1 MDKRQRSQ
9 NVDLIYGI
17 RPVIEAINE
26 NKDIDKILLQKGAKS
41 EIFREL
47 FQLIRQHHIPFQ
59 YVPVERLN
67 RYTKGNHQG
76 VVCFMSS
83 VVYQSIYDIIPK
95 VYEEGKTPFLL
106 YLDKIT
112 DVRNVGAI
120 ARSAECAGIDAIVV
134 PSKNTAQL
142 NEDAVKTSAGALH
155 KLPICRHENAKDVLS
170 YIKQC
175 GITLIGCTE
184 KAKKMYYE
192 QDYKEPICLIV
203 GNEGEGI
210 SPEILSLCDRNVR
223 IPMLGSLSSLNVS
236 VATGIILFEVVRQR
250 LQADIF

>member
-1 MDKRQRSQ
+1 MYKNHSPQ
-9 NVDLIYGI
+9 NIHFIYGI

-26 NKDIDKILLQKGAKS
+26 NKDIEKIVLQKGTRS
-41 EIFREL
+41 EVFREL
-47 FQLIRQHHIPFQ
+47 FQLIREHHIPFQ
-59 YVPVERLN
+59 YVPLERLN

-83 VVYQSIYDIIPK
+83 VVYQSIYDIVPK
-95 VYEEGKTPFLL
+95 IYEDGKTPFLL

-120 ARSAECAGIDAIVV
+120 VRSAECAGVDAIVV
-134 PSKNTAQL
+134 PTKKTAQL
-142 NEDAVKTSAGALH
+142 NEDAIKTSAGALH
-155 KLPICRHENAKDVLS
+155 KLPICRHDNIKEVLT

-184 KAKKMYYE
+184 KAKKLYYE
-192 QDYKEPICLIV
+192 QNYTIPICLIM

-210 SPEILSLCDRNVR
+210 SPDILSMCDTNVQ
-223 IPMLGSLSSLNVS
+223 IPMQGSLSSLNVS
-236 VATGIILFEVVRQR
+236 VATGVVLFEVVRQR
-250 LQADIF
+250 L